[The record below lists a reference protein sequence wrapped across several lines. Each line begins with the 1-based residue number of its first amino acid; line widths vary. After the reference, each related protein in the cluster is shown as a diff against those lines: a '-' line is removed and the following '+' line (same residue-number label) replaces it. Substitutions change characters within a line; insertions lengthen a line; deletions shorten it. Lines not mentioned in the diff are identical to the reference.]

1 MSPARIKEAGTKG
14 PAAPGVA
21 GRSSGAWGGAGQAW
35 ADLGRAALVSPAVLS
50 TAAAILLGAACTVWS
65 AVPVPHGG
73 GATFVL
79 LILIVCVT
87 CGGLRLALAGVPLP
101 EDAFMLAT
109 PMRLWLS
116 VLRFLRT
123 PPWEEAAVIAA
134 LWLEVMHRSRPWH
147 TAVLGAALVAYL
159 ITVHLAES
167 GAAPR
172 VLRPQLPVLA
182 IGACLLALGA
192 GAGMLPVVTPGPG
205 SALLRVIAA
214 LAVVL
219 AAALVL
225 PYVTTRR

>member
-1 MSPARIKEAGTKG
+1 MRRAGAKG
-14 PAAPGVA
+14 AGAKGAGAPGAA
-21 GRSSGAWGGAGQAW
+21 GRSSGAWGGAGRAW
-35 ADLGRAALVSPAVLS
+35 ADLGRAALVSPAALS
-50 TAAAILLGAACTVWS
+50 TAAAILLGIACTVWA
-65 AVPVPHGG
+65 AVPTPNGG

-79 LILIVCVT
+79 FALVVCVT
-87 CGGLRLALAGVPLP
+87 GGGLRLALAGVPLP

-109 PMRLWLS
+109 PMRLWLNF
-116 VLRFLRT
+116 LRFLRT
-123 PPWEEAAVIAA
+123 PPWEEGAVIAA

-167 GAAPR
+167 GAVPR
-172 VLRPQLPVLA
+172 VLRPQVPVLA

-192 GAGMLPVVTPGPG
+192 GASMLPVVTPGPG

-225 PYVTTRR
+225 PHVTTRR